1 MDTPDQKLTR
11 IGIFYDGNYFYHVSS
26 YYNYVHERRA
36 RISIEG
42 LHNFIR
48 HKVAEL
54 EGVDARYC
62 QIVDAHYFRGRL
74 SAYEAQNRNA
84 LMNERVF
91 DDVLMK
97 EGIVTHYLPLRAKLD
112 ESKGVGISIRSEK
125 GIDVWLALETLE
137 LAIYKRYNVIVL
149 IACDS
154 DYIPLVRKLNT
165 LGTRVM
171 VLGWDFKYTDDN
183 GKDRTTVTSFDL
195 LQEVTYPLSMHDI
208 INNKV
213 SKDDAVI
220 RNLFVLKEKPG
231 PALAATRGAQE
242 DAANSG
248 TIKFLGEGFGFI
260 LHPNYPNNLFFH
272 WGDVDGNFNDLKP
285 GDPVTFTPDRNEKG
299 DCARDVR
306 KR

>member
-1 MDTPDQKLTR
+1 MDSPDQKLTR

-26 YYNYVHERRA
+26 YYNYVHERRS

-48 HKVAEL
+48 HKVAES
-54 EGVDARYC
+54 EGTEAKFC

-97 EGIVTHYLPLRAKLD
+97 EGIVTHYLPLRTKLD

-137 LAIYKRYNVIVL
+137 LAFYKKYNVIVL

-165 LGTRVM
+165 LGIRVM

-195 LQEVTYPLSMHDI
+195 LQEVTYPVVMHDL

-213 SKDDAVI
+213 NKDDSLI
-220 RNLFVLKEKPG
+220 RNMFVQREKSNPVLSSRG
-231 PALAATRGAQE
+231 PAAEG
-242 DAANSG
+242 DNSG

-260 LHPNYPNNLFFH
+260 IHPKYPNNLFFH

-285 GDPVTFTPDRNEKG
+285 GDAVTFTPDRNEKG

-306 KR
+306 KL